1 MKESFT
7 MTTEQ
12 EFMEKKS
19 EKKYLDAIFWG
30 GALLWAGVVF
40 GLDTFG
46 YLPLIGQATV
56 WSWVFLGVGIY
67 GLLLN
72 LIRLLSPTF
81 SNASAWDWVWAVI
94 FSIIGLAGF
103 VAISVPW
110 WLFLILIGTVI
121 LGTSIVR
128 RD

>member
-1 MKESFT
+1 

>member
-1 MKESFT
+1 

-56 WSWVFLGVGIY
+56 WSWVFLGVGVY

-72 LIRLLSPTF
+72 LIRLLSRTF

-94 FSIIGLAGF
+94 FSVIGLAGF

>member
-1 MKESFT
+1 

-12 EFMEKKS
+12 EIMEQKT
-19 EKKYLDAIFWG
+19 EKRNLDAIFWG
-30 GALLWAGVVF
+30 GALLWAGIVF

-46 YLPLIGQATV
+46 YLPQLGQATV
-56 WSWVFLGVGIY
+56 WSWIFLGVGVY

-72 LIRLLSPTF
+72 LIRQFSPSF
-81 SNASAWDWVWAVI
+81 SHASAWDWVWAVI

-110 WLFLILIGTVI
+110 WLFLILIGAVI
-121 LGTSIVR
+121 LGTAIFQR
-128 RD
+128 E